1 MLKASFCFFNR
12 YMAHEA
18 LCTEHSAHILSVLRR
33 KVRILCSRMRRLI
46 KKRPRLKI
54 VVKRLRKFGSR
65 VRSGESLGAKNSS
78 NNGQFSFSFPERPIR
93 VATFNVAMFSLA
105 PAVPNHDETSVFDH
119 EEEEEH
125 YFVFG
130 NNQQK
135 PGLDSQPRSILK
147 QSPLHPS
154 VNGRPARSNLKVSI
168 NLPENEISIANSKLL
183 GFIQEND
190 VKSPPIMI
198 TSSANTRSKVPVR
211 SPICFPYSLA
221 LGNSR
226 SNHEENL
233 RRGKSILEVLREVNA
248 DILALQDVKAEE
260 EKGMRPLSDLASA
273 LGMDY
278 VFAESWAPE
287 YGNAIL
293 SRWPIKRW
301 RVQKIADDDDFRNV
315 LKATIDVPWAGEL
328 SFNCT
333 QLDHLDEFWRMR
345 QIRAIVQSYD
355 PPHILAGG
363 LNSLDESDYSI
374 SRWMDIVKYY
384 EDIGKPTPKVEVTKF
399 LKGKDY
405 IDAKNSAGDCEPVVI
420 IAKGQNVQGT
430 CKYGTRVDYV
440 WASPEAP
447 YKFVPNSYSVISSKG
462 TSDHHIVKVDVVK
475 TGCKPRKDPLRQ
487 KKARQ
492 MALKVRYPWRS
503 IWQVKASKIIG

>member
-1 MLKASFCFFNR
+1 
-12 YMAHEA
+12 MAHEE
-18 LCTEHSAHILSVLRR
+18 LCSDHSAHILSVLRR
-33 KVRILCSRMRRLI
+33 KIRLLCSRIRQLSR
-46 KKRPRLKI
+46 KRPRLKI
-54 VVKRLRKFGSR
+54 VVKRLRRFGLR
-65 VRSGESLGAKNSS
+65 VRSGELLGAKNSS

-105 PAVPNHDETSVFDH
+105 PAVPNRDGSSVFDQ
-119 EEEEEH
+119 EEEEED

-130 NNQQK
+130 NNQKK
-135 PGLDSQPRSILK
+135 PGGLNSQPRSILK

-183 GFIQEND
+183 GFLNEAN
-190 VKSPPIMI
+190 SSPIMI
-198 TSSANTRSKVPVR
+198 TNSTNTRSKVPVR
-211 SPICFPYSLA
+211 SPICFPYSLG

-226 SNHEENL
+226 SDQEENL
-233 RRGKSILEVLREVNA
+233 RSGKSILEVLKEVNA
-248 DILALQDVKAEE
+248 DILALQDVKAQE

-287 YGNAIL
+287 YGNAVL

-345 QIRAIVQSYD
+345 QIRAIVQSHD

-405 IDAKNSAGDCEPVVI
+405 TDAKNSAGDCEPVVI

-430 CKYGTRVDYV
+430 CKYGTRVDYI

-447 YKFVPNSYSVISSKG
+447 FKFVPNSYSVISSKG

-475 TGCKPRKDPLRQ
+475 AGCKSRKDPLRQ
-487 KKARQ
+487 QKK
-492 MALKVRYPWRS
+492 ALKVRCPCNCRS
-503 IWQVKASKIIG
+503 VWQVKA

>member
-1 MLKASFCFFNR
+1 
-12 YMAHEA
+12 MAHEA
-18 LCTEHSAHILSVLRR
+18 FFGDHSAHILSVLRR
-33 KVRILCSRMRRLI
+33 KIRLLCSRIRRLI
-46 KKRPRLKI
+46 RKRPRLKI
-54 VVKRLRKFGSR
+54 VIRRLRRFGSK

-93 VATFNVAMFSLA
+93 IATFNVAMFTLA
-105 PAVPNHDETSVFDH
+105 PAVPSCSESSVFDQ
-119 EEEEEH
+119 EEEEEDF
-125 YFVFG
+125 FVFG
-130 NNQQK
+130 NNRQK
-135 PGLDSQPRSILK
+135 PGGLNSQLRSILK
-147 QSPLHPS
+147 QSPLHSP
-154 VNGRPARSNLKVSI
+154 VNSRPARSNLKVSI

-190 VKSPPIMI
+190 AKSSPFMI
-198 TSSANTRSKVPVR
+198 TNSTNSRSKVPVR
-211 SPICFPYSLA
+211 SPICFPYSLG

-226 SNHEENL
+226 SNQEENL
-233 RRGKSILEVLREVNA
+233 KSGKSILEVLREVNA

-273 LGMDY
+273 LGMHY

-293 SRWPIKRW
+293 SRWPIKQW

-333 QLDHLDEFWRMR
+333 QLDHLDEFWRMK

-363 LNSLDESDYSI
+363 LNSLDESDYST

-384 EDIGKPTPKVEVTKF
+384 EDMGKPTPKVEVTKF

-430 CKYGTRVDYV
+430 CKYGTRVDYM

-475 TGCKPRKDPLRQ
+475 ASCKARKDPLRQ
-487 KKARQ
+487 QQKARQ
-492 MALKVRYPWRS
+492 KALKVRYPCRS
-503 IWQVKASKIIG
+503 VWQVKA

>member
-1 MLKASFCFFNR
+1 
-12 YMAHEA
+12 MAHEA
-18 LCTEHSAHILSVLRR
+18 LCSDHSAHILSVLRR
-33 KVRILCSRMRRLI
+33 KIRLLCSRIRWLSR
-46 KKRPRLKI
+46 KRPRLKI
-54 VVKRLRKFGSR
+54 VVKRLRRFGLR
-65 VRSGESLGAKNSS
+65 VRSGEFLGAKNSS

-105 PAVPNHDETSVFDH
+105 PAVPNCDRSSVFDQG
-119 EEEEEH
+119 EEEED

-130 NNQQK
+130 NNQKK
-135 PGLDSQPRSILK
+135 PGGLNSQPRSILK

-168 NLPENEISIANSKLL
+168 NLPENEISIANS
-183 GFIQEND
+183 
-190 VKSPPIMI
+190 SPIMI
-198 TSSANTRSKVPVR
+198 TNNTNTRSKVPVR
-211 SPICFPYSLA
+211 SPVCFPYSLG

-226 SNHEENL
+226 SDQEENL
-233 RRGKSILEVLREVNA
+233 RSGKSILEVLKEVNA
-248 DILALQDVKAEE
+248 DILALQDVKAQE

-287 YGNAIL
+287 YGNAVL

-345 QIRAIVQSYD
+345 QIRAIVQSHD

-384 EDIGKPTPKVEVTKF
+384 EDIGKPTPK
-399 LKGKDY
+399 
-405 IDAKNSAGDCEPVVI
+405 PVVI

-430 CKYGTRVDYV
+430 CKYGTRVDYI

-447 YKFVPNSYSVISSKG
+447 FKFVPNSYSVISSKG

-475 TGCKPRKDPLRQ
+475 AGCKSRKDPLGQQ
-487 KKARQ
+487 KK
-492 MALKVRYPWRS
+492 ALKVRCPCNCRS
-503 IWQVKASKIIG
+503 VWQVKA